1 MTWALFDVSDP
12 VVGDIMLSYQGDMPG
27 DVMEQIMRTRP
38 NAVAQD
44 FLSWLYARPGKA
56 WLMVGGLYNPN
67 DLNTLKDQYLSFVDR
82 LAEDVGKYD
91 IMYSVLSIKEGSHE
105 GGSVEVLRMSQLSY
119 FPGQPSAVP
128 QMRMA
133 PDLSKEGSHTQP
145 WKHLCFGLEVRTE
158 AKTRLQM

>member
-12 VVGDIMLSYQGDMPG
+12 VVGDIMLTYQGDMPG

-91 IMYSVLSIKEGSHE
+91 IMYSVLSIKLSH
-105 GGSVEVLRMSQLSY
+105 L
-119 FPGQPSAVP
+119 PGQPSAL
-128 QMRMA
+128 QKMRMA
-133 PDLSKEGSHTQP
+133 
-145 WKHLCFGLEVRTE
+145 CRLEEEDGDSGTCE
-158 AKTRLQM
+158 A

>member
-12 VVGDIMLSYQGDMPG
+12 VVGDIMLSYQGDLPG
-27 DVMEQIMRTRP
+27 DVMQQIMRTRP

-56 WLMVGGLYNPN
+56 WLMVGGLFNPN

-91 IMYSVLSIKEGSHE
+91 IMYSVLSIKEVAEDDES
-105 GGSVEVLRMSQLSY
+105 
-119 FPGQPSAVP
+119 
-128 QMRMA
+128 
-133 PDLSKEGSHTQP
+133 
-145 WKHLCFGLEVRTE
+145 
-158 AKTRLQM
+158 